1 MPAASSS
8 AMTSE
13 TRTTIQLSD
22 NLSIEFECQACHCRI
37 GRPAG
42 GRQTLMLICP
52 ECETTW
58 VHHRGSMEM
67 LTKMASQIA
76 KLAEMD
82 GPKNEAPFIVRFEV
96 AQPARKE
103 SL

>member
-1 MPAASSS
+1 
-8 AMTSE
+8 
-13 TRTTIQLSD
+13 
-22 NLSIEFECQACHCRI
+22 
-37 GRPAG
+37 
-42 GRQTLMLICP
+42 
-52 ECETTW
+52 
-58 VHHRGSMEM
+58 MEM

>member
-1 MPAASSS
+1 
-8 AMTSE
+8 
-13 TRTTIQLSD
+13 
-22 NLSIEFECQACHCRI
+22 
-37 GRPAG
+37 
-42 GRQTLMLICP
+42 MLICP

-96 AQPARKE
+96 KPEQKCTVKQFEREFPTDDACLEYVEERRGNGFLLHP
-103 SL
+103 